1 MSEINLPN
9 SRGFAWEFLRHN
21 PVYREHA
28 CGCSDLSSS
37 AGYLPQNWGLLR
49 FEDPDI
55 PASGANIFWSER
67 ACSSILWASL
77 AEPGSSDAAY
87 SVVPDENAFG
97 LSICHDCHGRSHHLF
112 KTADGHFQIIL
123 GEAEYAKGHAL
134 LFHLPWF
141 GPFQTHLET
150 IRSFIAA
157 VDKRRPGFVPSPVQK
172 PTIAIR
178 NRHIQLIALDGFL
191 AGKSLREIAEDVYTK
206 DQVDSTWN
214 DPRQHMKDRV
224 RKIIKRAVARMN
236 GGYLDLLRPPRDRLD
251 PKRYTTN
258 GRNIP

>member
-77 AEPGSSDAAY
+77 AEPGYSGTQY
-87 SVVPDENAFG
+87 SVVPEVT
-97 LSICHDCHGRSHHLF
+97 CHGFFIQWR
-112 KTADGHFQIIL
+112 
-123 GEAEYAKGHAL
+123 
-134 LFHLPWF
+134 
-141 GPFQTHLET
+141 LE
-150 IRSFIAA
+150 
-157 VDKRRPGFVPSPVQK
+157 
-172 PTIAIR
+172 
-178 NRHIQLIALDGFL
+178 
-191 AGKSLREIAEDVYTK
+191 
-206 DQVDSTWN
+206 
-214 DPRQHMKDRV
+214 PRQSIHPAV
-224 RKIIKRAVARMN
+224 RFEQNRAAR
-236 GGYLDLLRPPRDRLD
+236 GARR
-251 PKRYTTN
+251 
-258 GRNIP
+258 